1 MCRLKRNER
10 RQQFRKLSIEPR
22 NGCNVEAR
30 RIVHAAQHTADSLAM
45 CAGTEVSALRR
56 SVLEARLQFCG
67 QTPKLRPVVELRLID
82 AGQLTSL

>member
-1 MCRLKRNER
+1 
-10 RQQFRKLSIEPR
+10 
-22 NGCNVEAR
+22 
-30 RIVHAAQHTADSLAM
+30 M

-56 SVLEARLQFCG
+56 SVFVEARLQFCG